1 MNETTMPVLI
11 GCGQLTDKR
20 PAEEAGTVIELMMEV
35 ARKAASDAGPGQA
48 LLD

>member
-35 ARKAASDAGPGQA
+35 ARKGIFNPGWNSF
-48 LLD
+48 LR

>member
-20 PAEEAGTVIELMMEV
+20 PAEEAGTVIELMRV
-35 ARKAASDAGPGQA
+35 RVRRY
-48 LLD
+48 